1 MAWARSRVARLGRG
15 LPGRGLVAVVVFIAA
30 LAIAPTCFG
39 LALQADNPEPPTR
52 PVKLVFIHHSCG
64 ENWLADSNGGLARA
78 LARNNYFVSDTN
90 YGWGPGA
97 IGDRTDITDWP
108 EWFTGDRSDRC
119 LRALFREGGRHC
131 DYTRNMADPGGENRI
146 VLFKSCF
153 PNSNLTG
160 KPGDRPAR
168 GDGLTVANAKAIY
181 NELLGYFATRP
192 DKLFVAIT
200 APPVQDRTHAANA
213 RAFNAWLVKDWL
225 ASYRGTN
232 VALFDFYNVLT
243 GPDNHHRFRNGK
255 IEHTW
260 QPGADTLRYPSDGD
274 DHPSQ
279 AGNRKATEE
288 FVPLLNVYC
297 NRWIATAPAA
307 GPAVAPPA
315 GPAPEATAPE
325 AKLGPPKPDAPLAA
339 GLVDDFEGAPDAW
352 AVFHD
357 EGKATRL
364 TFARDQEVKHGG
376 KASLRIEYDV
386 APESWATCGLVH
398 DRPRDWSGFRGIS
411 LYVRVEKA
419 GQPITV
425 VVYGGKSGDD
435 LQHFECRLT
444 PGQAAVGAWRRL
456 DVGWEDLRLP
466 PWQGDDQARFDP
478 RSAMGVAF
486 AFPST
491 EAARNTGRL
500 WIDDVTLLSPA
511 RQERKDK

>member
-1 MAWARSRVARLGRG
+1 MLWARPRVVNSSWMRRA
-15 LPGRGLVAVVVFIAA
+15 PCLVAAVVSVV
-30 LAIAPTCFG
+30 G
-39 LALQADNPEPPTR
+39 LASASVCSGFAPQADNSGPPKK

-90 YGWGPGA
+90 YGWGPGGV
-97 IGDRTDITDWP
+97 GDRTDITDWP
-108 EWFTGDRSDRC
+108 EWFTGDQSGKF
-119 LRALFREGGRHC
+119 LGALYREGGRHG
-131 DYTRNMADPGGENRI
+131 DYTRTLADPGGENRI

-181 NELLGYFATRP
+181 AELLRYFATRP

-213 RAFNAWLVKDWL
+213 RALNTWLVKDWL
-225 ASYRGTN
+225 ADYRGTN
-232 VALFDFYNVLT
+232 VAVFDFYNVLT
-243 GPDNHHRFRNGK
+243 GPDNHHRFRDGK

-260 QPGADTLRYPSDGD
+260 KPGGDTLHYPSDGD

-297 NRWIATAPAA
+297 NRWIATAPQA
-307 GPAVAPPA
+307 GPTTAPPA
-315 GPAPEATAPE
+315 EPAPTATAPE
-325 AKLGPPKPDAPLAA
+325 AKPEPPKPDAPLAA
-339 GLVDDFEGAPDAW
+339 GLVDDFEGAADAW
-352 AVFHD
+352 AVFRD

-364 TFARDQEVKHGG
+364 TFTRDQEVKHGG
-376 KASLRIEYDV
+376 RACLRIEFDV
-386 APESWATCGLVH
+386 APESWATCSRVH
-398 DRPRDWSGFRGIS
+398 DRPRDWSGFQGIS
-411 LYVRVEKA
+411 LHVRVEKA

-444 PGQAAVGAWRRL
+444 PGQAAVGAWKRL
-456 DVGWEDLRLP
+456 DVRWEELKLP
-466 PWQGDDQARFDP
+466 PWQGDGQAKFDP

-500 WIDDVTLLSPA
+500 WIDDIALLSPA
-511 RQERKDK
+511 RQDGTSK